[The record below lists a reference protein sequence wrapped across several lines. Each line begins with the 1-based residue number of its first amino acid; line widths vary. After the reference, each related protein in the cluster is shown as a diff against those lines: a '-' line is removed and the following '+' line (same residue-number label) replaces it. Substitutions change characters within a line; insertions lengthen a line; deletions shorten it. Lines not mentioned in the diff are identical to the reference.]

1 MAKHGKK
8 YMDALKTFDRQNL
21 YEPAEA
27 FSLLKKTGTAKFDE
41 TVELHVRLNLDPR
54 QADPQVRGAMVLP
67 NGTGRS
73 QKVLVFAK
81 GEKAKEAE
89 AAGADY
95 VGAEDM
101 VEKIT
106 KENWFDFD
114 VVVASPDMMGV
125 VGKLGR
131 ILGPRG
137 LMPNPKTGTV
147 TPDITKAVNEVKAG
161 KVEYRLDKAA
171 NIHVPIGK
179 LSFEEDKL
187 IGNYMALIERLI
199 KVKPSAAKGQYM
211 KSVSIATTMGPGI
224 RNNPQKPLGK

>member
-54 QADPQVRGAMVLP
+54 QADQQVRGAMVLP

-224 RNNPQKPLGK
+224 GINPQKPLGK